1 MSHARRLLSYLRP
14 HWRPFLGGFL
24 AMLVV
29 VGINLTIPFLFGRL
43 LGTLLR
49 QGRQFELNLLAG
61 GVVVLVLVKGLF
73 SYARNYLMAFTGQ
86 RVVVRL
92 RNQIYDQL
100 QRMSLAFHE
109 SHRTGELLARITNDV
124 GLIQT
129 SIANGVADLL
139 YQSIYLVGVLVSLF
153 YLHWRLALVTL
164 TVFPL
169 AAYVVSR
176 AGEEIR
182 QVSRRVQEKV
192 ADLTS
197 VLHEN
202 LAGIRVIKAFTLEKQ
217 EARRF
222 AGENEGTFG
231 AVMRSEQTLATLGPL
246 VELIFTV
253 ALALVMWYGGG
264 EVIRGRLDASELLTF
279 FTLIAMAGAPLTSL
293 TATFNGF
300 QQAMAAAERVFAVLD
315 AEPEIQDAPGAR
327 PLPRISGRVEFRD
340 VSFAYREGTPVL
352 SHIDLEVEPG
362 EVVALVGPSGAG
374 KTTLVNLLP
383 RFYDPVEGQVLV
395 DGHDLRTVTAAS
407 LRAQIG
413 LVPQETLLFSVS
425 VRENIA
431 YGRPGAT
438 EEEIVAAA
446 QAANAHDFI
455 LALPDG
461 YDTLVGERGAALSGG
476 QRQRIAIA
484 RAVLRDP
491 RLLILDE
498 ATSALDTE
506 AERLVQAALE
516 NLMRGRT
523 TFVIAHRLSTIR
535 NAHRIV
541 FLSEGTIAEQGTHE
555 ELLARDGLYRRLYE
569 KQFTGETPGILR
581 A

>member
-1 MSHARRLLSYLRP
+1 MDKTRRLLAYLKP
-14 HWRPFLGGFL
+14 HWRTFLGGFL

-29 VGINLTIPFLFGRL
+29 IAINLMIPFIFGRL
-43 LGTLLR
+43 LGTLLHR
-49 QGRQFELNLLAG
+49 GQQVQLNLLAG
-61 GVVVLVLVKGLF
+61 GVVVLVLIKGAF
-73 SYARNYLMAFTGQ
+73 SFARNYLMAFTGH

-92 RNQIYDQL
+92 RNQIYEQL
-100 QRMSLAFHE
+100 QRMSIGYHE

-129 SIANGVADLL
+129 SISSGVADLL
-139 YQSIYLVGVLVSLF
+139 YQSLYLTGVLVALF
-153 YLHWRLALVTL
+153 YLHWRLALLTL

-176 AGEEIR
+176 AGERIR
-182 QVSRRVQEKV
+182 GVSRRVQEKV

-202 LAGIRVIKAFTLEKQ
+202 LAGIRIIKAFTMEER
-217 EARRF
+217 EAQRF
-222 AGENEGTFG
+222 AGENEASFR
-231 AVMRSEQTLATLGPL
+231 AVMRSEQAVATLGPL
-246 VELIFTV
+246 IELIFTV

-264 EVIRGRLDASELLTF
+264 EVIRGRLEASELLTF
-279 FTLIAMAGAPLTSL
+279 FTLIAMAGAPLTTL
-293 TATFNGF
+293 TNTFNGF
-300 QQAMAAAERVFAVLD
+300 QQALAAAERVFQVLD
-315 AEPEIQDAPGAR
+315 SEPEIRDAPGAIT
-327 PLPRISGRVEFRD
+327 LPRLAGRVEFQD
-340 VSFAYREGTPVL
+340 VTFGYREGQPVL
-352 SHIDLEVEPG
+352 SHLNLDVRPG

-374 KTTLVNLLP
+374 KTSLVNLIP
-383 RFYDPVEGQVLV
+383 RFYDPSEGRVLV
-395 DGHDLRTVTAAS
+395 DGYDLRTVKAAS

-431 YGRPGAT
+431 YGRLGAT

-446 QAANAHDFI
+446 KAANAHDFI
-455 LALPDG
+455 LELPDG
-461 YDTLVGERGAALSGG
+461 YDTLIGERGAALSGG

-484 RAVLRDP
+484 RAILRDP

-506 AERLVQAALE
+506 SERLIQAALE

-523 TFVIAHRLSTIR
+523 TFVIAHRLSTVQR
-535 NAHRIV
+535 AHRIV
-541 FLSEGTIAEQGTHE
+541 VLAEGRIVEQGTHE
-555 ELLARDGLYRRLYE
+555 ELLAKDGLYRRLYE
-569 KQFTGETPGILR
+569 TQFTEGPR
-581 A
+581 P